1 MDDSDMKELSQA
13 VEDND
18 PFSPTPYD
26 DEEEARLNADDYHS
40 RPRIPSVDREPN
52 MEVVV
57 KYEEPEPE
65 KYYVYAN
72 WCEEAVVSKGSNGG
86 TQRAAMLWKPMPR
99 LNTTTGPYES
109 KESAVDAA
117 FSMAKSLIKNGTRDE
132 RRRSMEYIVSGPWK
146 LSKVQFMDL
155 LVKHC
160 KTPQIDPRDKSKL
173 RSGDLS
179 DTGYKKLMLKYRRPN
194 LFIVARVST
203 RVYNKDTLEPQVSY
217 QSLGGLA
224 SNSFAERF
232 PGGVVP
238 YQAIMDSMTG
248 PSGQAMIQELKEAGF
263 KVTGSEMEAAKEHMH
278 KLLKENEAAAGAAE
292 AEEEVFAM
300 EI

>member
-1 MDDSDMKELSQA
+1 MKELSQA

-40 RPRIPSVDREPN
+40 RPRISSVGREPN
-52 MEVVV
+52 LEVSIEY
-57 KYEEPEPE
+57 KEPEPE

-72 WCEEAVVSKGSNGG
+72 WCEEGILAERSNGE
-86 TQRAAMLWKPMPR
+86 TRRAPMWWKPVPR
-99 LNTTTGPYES
+99 LNTTVGPFES

-117 FSMAKSLIKNGTRDE
+117 FSMAKSVIKNGTRDE
-132 RRRSMEYIVSGPWK
+132 RRRSMEYVVSGPWTM
-146 LSKVQFMDL
+146 SKVRFMDL

-160 KTPQIDPRDKSKL
+160 KTPQIDPRDKARL
-173 RSGDLS
+173 RSGTLG
-179 DTGYKKLMLKYRRPN
+179 DTDYKKLMLRYRRPN

-238 YQAIMDSMTG
+238 YKAIMDSMTG
-248 PSGQAMIQELKEAGF
+248 PTGQAMIQELKEAGF
-263 KVTGSEMEAAKEHMH
+263 KVSGDEMEAAREHMH
-278 KLLKENEAAAGAAE
+278 KLLKENDPELTD
-292 AEEEVFAM
+292 EEVFSM